1 MTHTR
6 FEIELMNEFKEM
18 QRLPVLLATA
28 FGMIFFLVA
37 WDLLADWSS
46 GVDAAHVAVESLVL
60 GISGIAMIALLR
72 DVFRQ
77 RQSLNR
83 LARTLDRAREEST
96 RWRNRYRETLAG
108 LGQAIQEQFH
118 RWNLSAAEAEIGL
131 MLLKGLSLKEIA
143 QARGTGERTVR
154 EQARAVYQKA
164 GLANR
169 AALSAFFLE
178 DLLLPDDSRGG

>member
-1 MTHTR
+1 
-6 FEIELMNEFKEM
+6 M
-18 QRLPVLLATA
+18 QRLPALLASA
-28 FGMIFFLVA
+28 FGMIFLLVA

-46 GVDAAHVAVESLVL
+46 GVDAAHVAIESLVL

-77 RQSLNR
+77 RRSLTKLTRN
-83 LARTLDRAREEST
+83 LESARNESA
-96 RWRNRYRETLAG
+96 RWRDRYQETIAG
-108 LGQAIQEQFH
+108 LGQAIQEQFD

-178 DLLLPDDSRGG
+178 DLLLPDESVRD

>member
-1 MTHTR
+1 
-6 FEIELMNEFKEM
+6 M
-18 QRLPVLLATA
+18 QRLPALLATA
-28 FGMIFFLVA
+28 FGIIFLLVA
-37 WDLLADWSS
+37 WDLVSDWSG
-46 GVDAAHVAVESLVL
+46 GVDSAHVAVESLVL
-60 GISGIAMIALLR
+60 GISGIAMMALLR

-77 RQSLNR
+77 RRSLKR
-83 LARTLDRAREEST
+83 LTQNLDQAREEST
-96 RWRNRYRETLAG
+96 RWRDRYQETISG

-143 QARGTGERTVR
+143 RIRGTGERTVR

-178 DLLLPDDSRGG
+178 DLLLPDESRPGQLPSVDRDNRGSG

>member
-1 MTHTR
+1 MEHP
-6 FEIELMNEFKEM
+6 KET

-28 FGMIFFLVA
+28 FGLIFLLVA
-37 WDLLADWSS
+37 WDLLSDWSG
-46 GVDAAHVAVESLVL
+46 GVDAAHVAIESLVL
-60 GISGIAMIALLR
+60 GISGIAMLVLLR
-72 DVFRQ
+72 GVFRQ
-77 RQSLNR
+77 RRSLDRLAHSLNR
-83 LARTLDRAREEST
+83 ARDESA
-96 RWRNRYRETLAG
+96 RWRDRYQETIAG

-131 MLLKGLSLKEIA
+131 LLLKGLSLKEIA
-143 QARGTGERTVR
+143 RVRGTGERTVR

-178 DLLLPDDSRGG
+178 DLLLPDDARSD

>member
-1 MTHTR
+1 MEHP
-6 FEIELMNEFKEM
+6 KET

-28 FGMIFFLVA
+28 FGLIFLLVT
-37 WDLLADWSS
+37 WDLLSDWSG
-46 GVDAAHVAVESLVL
+46 GVDAAHVAIESLVL

-77 RQSLNR
+77 RRSLTKLTRN
-83 LARTLDRAREEST
+83 LESARNESA
-96 RWRNRYRETLAG
+96 RWRDRYQETIAG
-108 LGQAIQEQFH
+108 LGQAIQEQFD

-178 DLLLPDDSRGG
+178 DLLLPDESVRD